1 MEFVSKAP
9 EVTKMRIVHNQQEM
23 QSAPAFAPLFMHQ
36 FFGDE
41 QLIQGYKG
49 LELNFYIAASTARLL
64 CEFHFAE
71 KTDKAVDIKKALLDV
86 IGPCEMTTNVDE
98 FLRQLN
104 DPFTPPGAKVREYQQ
119 GGETYEV
126 YQAPVTQP
134 AMQAYARRMQA
145 LPYFFIDAAS
155 MMQLEDQKWEIFLI
169 FLRKGG
175 ATPGEA
181 AQYTLVGLSTVYKL
195 YRYPDRARWRVG
207 HRRTGAHAFSRVIL
221 ILTGVPSTCVCAGY
235 ANAARQFMVLPPFQK
250 GSHGCLL
257 LETIYRQSALANVV
271 DITVETPAPGMTRL
285 RTVVDC
291 LLCQRHGLLNFTRGS
306 PVPPLDQALI
316 ESVQRVLP
324 ITPAQVTRVYELMK
338 WRVTNRADEAQFKPF
353 RLEVKGRLARKNEEE
368 LGGLNSADRKAK
380 LGVLFQAAEQ
390 EWAQIWG
397 SLEKHQGLLG

>member
-1 MEFVSKAP
+1 
-9 EVTKMRIVHNQQEM
+9 M

-207 HRRTGAHAFSRVIL
+207 
-221 ILTGVPSTCVCAGY
+221 
-235 ANAARQFMVLPPFQK
+235 QFMVLPPFQK

-380 LGVLFQAAEQ
+380 LGGPLPGRRAGVGADLGLPGEAPRPPGLRGRLQGRPG
-390 EWAQIWG
+390 WG
-397 SLEKHQGLLG
+397 GWTSP